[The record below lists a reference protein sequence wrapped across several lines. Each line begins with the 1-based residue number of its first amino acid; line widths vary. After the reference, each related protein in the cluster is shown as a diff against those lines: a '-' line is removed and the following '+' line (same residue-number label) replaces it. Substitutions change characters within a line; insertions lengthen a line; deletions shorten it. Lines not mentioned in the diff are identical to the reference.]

1 VSDVF
6 LDTVGLLALL
16 NHSDQWRADAVA
28 SFASLQAAHR
38 GFVAT
43 ELIFYEAGNALART
57 SLRAAVDNI
66 RVELRDQGKIEAL
79 TNADCE
85 NAWQLYRSRRNGD
98 ASIVDCVSFVVMRRL
113 GLIEAFTNDQ
123 HFAAAGFTPLF

>member
-16 NHSDQWRADAVA
+16 NHSDQWRADAVTA
-28 SFASLQAAHR
+28 FESLQSSHR
-38 GFVAT
+38 GFVST
-43 ELIFYEAGNALART
+43 ELVFYEAGNALART
-57 SLRAAVDNI
+57 SLRAALDNL
-66 RVELRDQGKIEAL
+66 RLELREQGRIEAV

-85 NAWQLYRSRRNGD
+85 EAWQVYRSRRPGD
-98 ASIVDCVSFVVMRRL
+98 AGIVDCVSFAVMRRL
-113 GLIEAFTNDQ
+113 GLTEAFTNDQ